1 MSNKSV
7 SFIQLGRN
15 YCEKHQ
21 LHIHITG
28 NGHYLDKFKMEMIVY
43 MLLTYD
49 AYEVC
54 KWKYAL
60 YVNNTWC
67 MWSIYVQ
74 YYHTARNNLLTHEN
88 EFDQCQYIFKL
99 STIGH

>member
-54 KWKYAL
+54 K
-60 YVNNTWC
+60 
-67 MWSIYVQ
+67 
-74 YYHTARNNLLTHEN
+74 
-88 EFDQCQYIFKL
+88 
-99 STIGH
+99 